1 MAKYPSLHVL
11 PLSALAVLFSSFL
24 GLPSYASDSIGQ
36 KGASV
41 YCFMRN
47 TGNTHQVSWDASYEI
62 IKRQKSS
69 FFKTS
74 PKHAAVMIIET
85 VVQNPEKYENCGN
98 YLGDLFSTENAGAVV
113 EEKSEIKTEPP
124 GKVKKGDR
132 YNY

>member
-1 MAKYPSLHVL
+1 MKKYRILNVL
-11 PLSALAVLFSSFL
+11 PISALAVLFTSFL
-24 GLPSYASDSIGQ
+24 GLPSEASDPIGQ

-98 YLGDLFSTENAGAVV
+98 YLGDLFSTENAEIIVD
-113 EEKSEIKTEPP
+113 EKSEIKAEPP